1 MNQKKNKLLDYWL
14 SLIKKRKQV
23 EKEKKEKEK
32 LGILFYFKKIAL
44 VSGAFTLG
52 LVISPKK
59 KDEATTKLSLEESL
73 TNIKKIKDNIQ
84 KENTIDK
91 VHDGKL
97 SLEMEEVELK
107 DKRKKIE
114 TKESQNIYDLCEQ
127 ELKETKE
134 IISDKIEKF
143 ESRLEE
149 NMVKIRH
156 DKNVNQEKKEIYLQ
170 EENTKENIIE
180 NSFKVIGKEQISKEK
195 QKIEENIP
203 LIKVDVSKE
212 EIVVPSKGSD
222 KEEIKDFQKDSK
234 TKLEENKEIERLF
247 PEEKGKE
254 KMPEKQTISKEEMLD
269 YVMMSKMIDENIKKN
284 KEKVESLKKEMQ
296 AIEPMLQKQKFL
308 GKLKILANGFTKSM
322 LSLLPIKLFKNKT
335 IGILTSSVLINNSI
349 RSMRNTMRR
358 EEYYLEYLNYER
370 VNNKITSTISDM
382 DKIYYICEDSLEQ
395 ISNFRRELLS
405 KYEMNE
411 DLDIILNEISS
422 IEINVMKKMNSLEN
436 AKQNISKTGEEVKQK
451 ILKKEE

>member
-1 MNQKKNKLLDYWL
+1 
-14 SLIKKRKQV
+14 
-23 EKEKKEKEK
+23 
-32 LGILFYFKKIAL
+32 
-44 VSGAFTLG
+44 
-52 LVISPKK
+52 
-59 KDEATTKLSLEESL
+59 
-73 TNIKKIKDNIQ
+73 
-84 KENTIDK
+84 
-91 VHDGKL
+91 
-97 SLEMEEVELK
+97 
-107 DKRKKIE
+107 
-114 TKESQNIYDLCEQ
+114 
-127 ELKETKE
+127 
-134 IISDKIEKF
+134 
-143 ESRLEE
+143 
-149 NMVKIRH
+149 MVKIRH